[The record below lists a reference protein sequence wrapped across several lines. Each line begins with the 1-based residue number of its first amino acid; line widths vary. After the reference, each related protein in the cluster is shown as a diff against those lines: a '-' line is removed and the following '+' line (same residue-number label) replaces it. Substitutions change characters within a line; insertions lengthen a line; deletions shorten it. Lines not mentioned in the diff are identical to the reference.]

1 MEKIDD
7 LIYGK
12 VMKWLYGAA
21 YALCLFADLKYIIKW
36 TRVGEM
42 EDSLAL
48 FIILM
53 LFHTVF
59 LILAIIW
66 HKKERAPRGSIIL
79 LFILGCFALMSVT
92 TANSMTNYIYKSR
105 YGTYDKTIDD
115 FRSGATLNVT
125 SESLEGERW
134 SDRITDTDTGQ
145 NLSPQLSFDKVEG
158 ASYYV
163 IYMVDETAG
172 NWVHWY
178 AEVTDT
184 ELEEGANPGQYV
196 GPYPPKGSGDH
207 YYMIYVYAMADKPDM
222 RYEGEFPEF
231 DKEWFRADVLWSGF
245 LNVKD
250 RSNDPV
256 LYGNVLEY
264 GYVYGTYSR

>member
-1 MEKIDD
+1 MKKADE

-42 EDSLAL
+42 EDSLVL

-53 LFHTVF
+53 FFHLIF
-59 LILAIIW
+59 LILAIVW
-66 HKKERAPRGSIIL
+66 HKKGRAPRGSIIL
-79 LFILGCFALMSVT
+79 LFILGCFALMSVA
-92 TANSMTNYIYKSR
+92 TANTMTDYIYKSR

-115 FRSGATLNVT
+115 FRMNATLKVT
-125 SESLEGERW
+125 SESLEGDRW
-134 SDRITDTDTGQ
+134 SDRVTDTDAGQ

-196 GPYPPKGSGDH
+196 GPYPPIGSGDH

-222 RYEGEFPEF
+222 RYEGEFPVF

-256 LYGNVLEY
+256 LYGNVLAY
-264 GYVYGTYSR
+264 GYVYGSYSR